1 MLAILNAGQ
10 TGVTPGYTLLNS
22 DKTVYEAALGT
33 IAIRSPAPLGDTDL
47 ADLREKLAAF
57 WRARFASSSVRADL
71 ETIRDG

>member
-1 MLAILNAGQ
+1 MEAGDYDYRSSQ
-10 TGVTPGYTLLNS
+10 ASRQLGFGRVTT
-22 DKTVYEAALGT
+22 LGT